1 MPLAELQDSQKMNP
15 TIIKKMIINV
25 MPYLVKNGVS
35 PLINFSTSLQCMQ
48 LRFIN
53 IILVLRDLV

>member
-25 MPYLVKNGVS
+25 MPYLVIRGVKR
-35 PLINFSTSLQCMQ
+35 N
-48 LRFIN
+48 
-53 IILVLRDLV
+53 V